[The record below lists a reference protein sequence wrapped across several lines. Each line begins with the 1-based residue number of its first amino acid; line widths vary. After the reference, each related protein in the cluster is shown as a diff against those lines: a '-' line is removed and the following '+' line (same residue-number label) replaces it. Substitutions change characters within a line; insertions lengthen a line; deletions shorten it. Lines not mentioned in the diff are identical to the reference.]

1 MATEMYSYVLLV
13 IDTKCDSSES
23 IIIEVT
29 YKIIVD

>member
-13 IDTKCDSSES
+13 IDTKFDSSES
-23 IIIEVT
+23 IIIEVA